1 MSILNNPQSQVNELG
16 LKQNEWVKIKF
27 GDIAEEVKNRV
38 DVPSESG
45 YERFVGGDHLD
56 SGDLYIKRWGSTKDV
71 NAQKLLFKKGHVLFG
86 KRNAYL
92 RKVAYADF
100 DGVCSAHMM
109 VLKPRI
115 ENIEECF
122 FPHFMQSDQFWQ
134 RALMISEGSMS
145 PTIKWKVLEKQEFL
159 VPPKN
164 EQRRIA
170 AILWAVEDVI
180 VKNEQFVAEV
190 EHYKQL
196 MMRELFHKGIGHSE
210 FKKVKKI
217 GVVPKDWDVN
227 PLSDVAEI
235 KSGVT
240 LGRKLNGKSIRLP
253 YLRVANV
260 KDGYLDLSEIKEIDI
275 LESEKEKWLLK
286 KDDILVTEGGDWDKV
301 GRGTIWR
308 GEIPNC
314 IHQNHIFSVRV
325 STNKLLPIYL
335 SYLFSSPYGKKYFQ
349 LASKQTTNLASI
361 NQKQLKSF
369 IVMIPPLIEQSNI
382 VSILSSIDETV
393 NSVQNAIESTRA
405 LKMKLI
411 NTLLSPAEG
420 DGN

>member
-1 MSILNNPQSQVNELG
+1 M
-16 LKQNEWVKIKF
+16 
-27 GDIAEEVKNRV
+27 
-38 DVPSESG
+38 
-45 YERFVGGDHLD
+45 
-56 SGDLYIKRWGSTKDV
+56 
-71 NAQKLLFKKGHVLFG
+71 
-86 KRNAYL
+86 
-92 RKVAYADF
+92 
-100 DGVCSAHMM
+100 
-109 VLKPRI
+109 
-115 ENIEECF
+115 
-122 FPHFMQSDQFWQ
+122 
-134 RALMISEGSMS
+134 
-145 PTIKWKVLEKQEFL
+145 
-159 VPPKN
+159 
-164 EQRRIA
+164 
-170 AILWAVEDVI
+170 
-180 VKNEQFVAEV
+180 
-190 EHYKQL
+190 
-196 MMRELFHKGIGHSE
+196 
-210 FKKVKKI
+210 
-217 GVVPKDWDVN
+217 
-227 PLSDVAEI
+227 
-235 KSGVT
+235 
-240 LGRKLNGKSIRLP
+240 
-253 YLRVANV
+253 
-260 KDGYLDLSEIKEIDI
+260 DLSEIKEIDI